1 MSSSSNREA
10 CAAAIGKERCV
21 WKTSNQVR
29 DRDPQD
35 PWLWWRAAPVG
46 DIRPM
51 WDLGSGFRH

>member
-29 DRDPQD
+29 DRDP
-35 PWLWWRAAPVG
+35 
-46 DIRPM
+46 
-51 WDLGSGFRH
+51 GSMVVVKGSTSR